1 VSSDKIKNAMIIG
14 KGSLFLGRMTNL
26 FDGVSFIIEANKGL
40 QEEKSAVSEEEVKTL
55 IAKALKDFASNLLN
69 E

>member
-1 VSSDKIKNAMIIG
+1 MIIG

-26 FDGVSFIIEANKGL
+26 FDGVSFIIEANKGG
-40 QEEKSAVSEEEVKTL
+40 QKETSTISEDQIKSL
-55 IAKALKDFASNLLN
+55 IANALKDFASNLLSQ

>member
-1 VSSDKIKNAMIIG
+1 MIIG

-26 FDGVSFIIEANKGL
+26 FDGVSFIIEANKGG
-40 QEEKSAVSEEEVKTL
+40 QVETSAISEEEVKKL
-55 IAKALKDFASNLLN
+55 IANALKDFASNLLS